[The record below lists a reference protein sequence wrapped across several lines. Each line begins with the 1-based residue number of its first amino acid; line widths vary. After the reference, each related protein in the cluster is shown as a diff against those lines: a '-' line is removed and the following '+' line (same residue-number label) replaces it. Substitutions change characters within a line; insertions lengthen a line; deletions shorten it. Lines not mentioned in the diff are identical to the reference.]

1 MSPGGLSLP
10 SSLRSVPGLSL
21 WLMTG
26 VLTPLLVSQWLEIQH
41 SSPSPHLLPLLVLP
55 LLSYLL
61 APLTLASPAS
71 LLAGS
76 ASLLVLLASSL
87 ANSDPR
93 SVVVS
98 FLLVVARLSRSFWSV
113 GLSYGLMC
121 GANFIMISGE
131 E

>member
-1 MSPGGLSLP
+1 MT
-10 SSLRSVPGLSL
+10 RDTCSVQV
-21 WLMTG
+21 TQ
-26 VLTPLLVSQWLEIQH
+26 LVC
-41 SSPSPHLLPLLVLP
+41 VLP
-55 LLSYLL
+55 ANIAHMKLYLL
-61 APLTLASPAS
+61 LCCWLAALATAGAAQLGHRLLTLASPAS